1 MSRIKAYTACGGP
14 AELGKPPPQA
24 APRDHSALHSIA
36 SFRLVQG
43 GAPGEDPTWGPTGPP
58 PEIHVG
64 ALLGWLNTNN
74 GPGIVARNARG
85 GFTFKYVAQALVW
98 RLALSCRPRS
108 PRERARDL
116 PLHRHFRRHRPFSV
130 KVGASTAKRLRV
142 TSSWSTA
149 GSVATLD
156 DDGSRNNPAGAGFGS
171 GKGFSSVARS
181 PKALTVTASIMKAT
195 RRLQGEGV
203 PLSRHHAQP
212 NL

>member
-1 MSRIKAYTACGGP
+1 MGSDWTPARDPRRCAVGLAQHQQWPWYRGAERAGRLHLQVRCTGVGLAAGAVMPAPIPGCACP
-14 AELGKPPPQA
+14 A
-24 APRDHSALHSIA
+24 
-36 SFRLVQG
+36 
-43 GAPGEDPTWGPTGPP
+43 
-58 PEIHVG
+58 
-64 ALLGWLNTNN
+64 
-74 GPGIVARNARG
+74 
-85 GFTFKYVAQALVW
+85 
-98 RLALSCRPRS
+98 
-108 PRERARDL
+108 ARDL

-156 DDGSRNNPAGAGFGS
+156 DEGSRNNPAGAGFGS